1 MSSRLTVYKASAGS
15 GKTFTLTVQYIKL
28 LVSQTSS
35 PTAYRNIL
43 AVTFT
48 NKATTEMKD
57 RILQQLYGLW
67 KKIPSSEGYLKALQK
82 EFKADNL
89 VISDEDIRER
99 AGVALKNILHDY
111 NHFRVE
117 TIDSFFQSVLKNLA
131 HELNLTANLQVD
143 LNDKQMLKL
152 AVDHIM
158 ERLHADPRTLNWILE
173 YVHEKIQDD
182 ERWDV
187 TREIENFASSIFTPA
202 YLNNNKELHAILGDD
217 KRIKALRAVLK
228 DLRDGAMDALN
239 SAREHFEEVIEEKN
253 IDCND
258 FSYGKTLLSF
268 LKNIKEKGF
277 NFKEPDRINKYAEDW
292 VNLLQK
298 TKQKDEYWISLAQEV
313 SKLIAELL
321 DIKSRMMVLYNT
333 SSIALKFLNPL
344 RLLGIIDEEVTEIS
358 CESNRFLL
366 ARTPI
371 LLSELIEDS
380 DAPFV
385 FEKMGTD
392 FHHVMIDEFQD
403 TSTLQ
408 WRNFKTLLLE
418 NLSSKEY
425 SKNLLVG
432 DVKQSI
438 YRWRNGDWTILHDIE
453 NEMSTHQPMIKTLSH
468 NFRSEARIIS
478 FNNEFFTNAAKNL
491 DKIQPNARI
500 KIESA
505 YSDVCQECPKT
516 DKESGYVRIVVY
528 PNDLPD
534 DVKEKLKEATESERE
549 EAYQE
554 LKEMRLNDI
563 CQQVTE
569 LNLSGV
575 SYKEMAILVR
585 THKHAEPIIAKFAE
599 CLPDV
604 KIISDEAFLL
614 SSSIGINILVAALH
628 YLDDAEDE
636 VSLRYL
642 IKHYHQNVLKQD
654 IDFNTLMTIKTEDAL
669 PKEFL
674 SSREKLKLTPL
685 YELNEVLF
693 KIFSLDKLKE
703 EDSYFFSYFD
713 EVSTYLKDNPSDLH
727 SFIKYW
733 DETLSH
739 KSIPSGEVDGIRLLT
754 IHKSKGL
761 QYHTVLVPYADWN
774 IEKNVSNTYKNAR
787 DLLWCTPTTEPYNE
801 LPTLPAFPD
810 KSMKESMF
818 KAEYEEEHLQR
829 RVDSINMLYVALT
842 RAEKNLL
849 VWCEAK
855 DGLSDNSS
863 ISDLIKHSLPCDFG
877 TLEVDENE
885 IYTYTYGTPYV
896 MTKKDSSEEGNRMT
910 QEPQPISVEMQ
921 THSCNIEFK
930 QSTKSEQFIKQAGI
944 DETSESLQKE
954 ETQQTYIKQG
964 KLLHYIFSTIH
975 TADDLDKVMR
985 RLETDGILNG
995 NIQKE
1000 QIQKWVLKGF
1010 ANPTIA
1016 NWFSGD
1022 YQLYNE
1028 CEILSLDKKTGT
1040 FIKRRPDRVMMN
1052 NSEIIVTDFKFG
1064 TPRLEYHE
1072 QVREYMQLLR
1082 NMNPDKH
1089 VKGYLWYVYI
1099 NKVEEIKITT
1109 E

>member
-1 MSSRLTVYKASAGS
+1 MSSPLTIYKASAGS

-28 LVSQTSS
+28 LVSQASS

-67 KKIPSSEGYLKALQK
+67 KKIPSSDGYLKALQK
-82 EFKADNL
+82 EFEADNL
-89 VISDEDIRER
+89 FVSEEDIRER
-99 AGVALKNILHDY
+99 AGAALKNILHDY

-152 AVDHIM
+152 AVNHIM

-173 YVHEKIQDD
+173 YIHEKIQDD
-182 ERWDV
+182 ERWDI
-187 TREIENFASSIFTPA
+187 TREVENFASSIFTPD
-202 YLNNNKELHAILGDD
+202 YLNNNKELHAILGDE

-228 DLRDGAMDALN
+228 DLRDGALDALN

-253 IDCND
+253 INCND
-258 FSYGKTLLSF
+258 FSNGKTLSTF

-277 NFKEPDRINKYAEDW
+277 NVKVSDRINKYAEDW

-298 TKQKDEYWISLAQEV
+298 AKQKDSYWITLAQEV
-313 SKLIAELL
+313 SKLVAELL
-321 DIKSRMMVLYNT
+321 DIRSRMMVLYNT
-333 SSIALKFLNPL
+333 SNIAIKFLNPL
-344 RLLGIIDEEVTEIS
+344 RLLGIIDKEVTEIS
-358 CESNRFLL
+358 SESNRFLL

-380 DAPFV
+380 DAPFI
-385 FEKMGTD
+385 FEKMGVD

-438 YRWRNGDWTILHDIE
+438 YRWRNGDWTILHGIE
-453 NEMSTHQPMIKTLSH
+453 EEMSTHQPIVKTLSH
-468 NFRSEARIIS
+468 NYRSEPRIIS
-478 FNNEFFTNAAKNL
+478 FNNQFFTNAAKNL
-491 DKIQPNARI
+491 DNIQPEARI
-500 KIESA
+500 KIEDA
-505 YSDVCQECPKT
+505 YKDVHQVCPKA
-516 DKESGYVRIVVY
+516 DSESGYVRFVIFPKKTPQEV
-528 PNDLPD
+528 
-534 DVKEKLKEATESERE
+534 LKESE
-549 EAYQE
+549 EAYE
-554 LKEMRLNDI
+554 EFKAMRLHDLCN
-563 CQQVTE
+563 QVVE
-569 LNLSGV
+569 LNHSGV
-575 SYKEMAILVR
+575 DYKEMAILIR
-585 THKHAEPIIAKFAE
+585 THKYAEPIIATFAQY
-599 CLPDV
+599 LPDV

-614 SSSIGINILVAALH
+614 SSSIGINILVAALR
-628 YLDDAEDE
+628 YLDDIEDE
-636 VSLRYL
+636 VSLKYI
-642 IKHYHQNVLKQD
+642 IKQYHQKVLKQD
-654 IDFNTLMTIKTEDAL
+654 LNFNTLMTIKAEEAL
-669 PKEFL
+669 PDEFL
-674 SSREKLKLTPL
+674 LSRDELKLMPL
-685 YELNEVLF
+685 YELNEALF
-693 KIFSLDKLKE
+693 KIFSLDRLKE
-703 EDSYFFSYFD
+703 EDSFFFSYFD
-713 EVSTYLKDNPSDLH
+713 EVTTYLKDNPSDLH
-727 SFIKYW
+727 SFTKYW

-739 KSIPSGEVDGIRLLT
+739 KSIPSGEIDGIRLLT

-761 QYHTVLVPYADWN
+761 QYHTILVPFADWY
-774 IEKNVSNTYKNAR
+774 IEKNISNTYKNAR

-810 KSMKESMF
+810 KYMKDSVF
-818 KAEYEEEHLQR
+818 RAEYEEEHLQR

-855 DGLSDNSS
+855 EGLSENSS
-863 ISDLIKHSLPCDFG
+863 ISDLILSSLPSEFG
-877 TLEVDENE
+877 EMKVDENG
-885 IYTYTYGTPYV
+885 IHTYTYGTPYI
-896 MTKKDSSEEGNRMT
+896 KYNRQSKEENNRMT
-910 QEPQPISVEMQ
+910 QASQPIVVEMK
-921 THSCNIEFK
+921 THSCNIEFR
-930 QSTKSEQFIKQAGI
+930 QSTKSELFIKHAGM

-985 RLETDGILNG
+985 RLETDGIMNG

-1000 QIQKWVLKGF
+1000 QIQKWVSKGF
-1010 ANPTIA
+1010 TNPTIT
-1016 NWFSGD
+1016 NWFSGK

-1028 CEILSLDKKTGT
+1028 CEILSLDKNTGT

-1064 TPRLEYHE
+1064 TPRPEYHE
-1072 QVREYMQLLR
+1072 QVREYMKLLR
-1082 NMNPDKH
+1082 EMNPDKQ

-1099 NKVEEIKITT
+1099 NKVEEIKVTK